1 MKFILMLEFLY
12 LENIFLKLIN
22 IMIRWIQ
29 SEVILSHH
37 FIILFLRKKV
47 RPSLLFEIRRF
58 VLRYRHVILLDNMF
72 YWTAWNK

>member
-1 MKFILMLEFLY
+1 MESELRTVNLG
-12 LENIFLKLIN
+12 ENEKLDKPS
-22 IMIRWIQ
+22 Q
-29 SEVILSHH
+29 VKSEVILSHH

-58 VLRYRHVILLDNMF
+58 VLRYRHVILFDNMF